1 MAESKPVKNHVIIGL
16 GGTGGKVLREMR
28 KRVYEEF
35 RSNEPDKVYLEYL
48 YVDSSP
54 TDLEDR
60 AGWKVMGKSVHLLEA
75 EKVSIHGVSA
85 SMFQNLSM
93 YPGLKC
99 FLNAEDVSL
108 MTSKLGPLVTAGI
121 GGQRRRLGRTLFANN
136 LSVKNNNS
144 DFVSRLKGA
153 VDRITRASG
162 DVEVTF
168 HICAGLAGGTG
179 SGSVV
184 DAISQ
189 IRKTYP
195 PQPGKDIYKV
205 FLYLYVPEMNVAN
218 ARHDAGF
225 YQANGYAALCELNA
239 MSVHR
244 YLPYDVAGEKDIF
257 TGEVQRLLGD
267 MEPFEAAYLYT
278 NVNEKGKILDIAQAL
293 PQRVADF
300 LFQKIVAAV
309 QVENGQMGRLVGC
322 ENDGAGAEN
331 DYFGEAVRS
340 RKFLTFGI
348 QRIEYPETEIKEFVI
363 YNLAR
368 QTARQMQFNYWQ
380 EGVGY
385 GEGDPETIG
394 ANFKNTVETESNRGI
409 WMLSDSYLTLSKA
422 IEESQDT
429 SRWEDIESTWRNR
442 TEEFANDVQTS
453 SDKEGWWKDF
463 TEMCEEF
470 YDATYRSHGVRK
482 SYEIQRGKIMEA
494 NAKYIRRHIEKWLFK
509 AWEEASDEE
518 KERPRSIWEAEKFT
532 YLLIADCEKR
542 IGEFKKRIDR
552 LEKEQ
557 GLVNDE
563 IDDCKDEWDHIGWL
577 RDAFTGK
584 SQKVFSAYKTA
595 LCQLYVLK
603 THVVACSYAV
613 ELLQAVVEQ
622 LNEMLNGIVL
632 LKQRLGEILEE
643 MGKKADSRCKEN
655 GDDEIL
661 KKYDPEMVHRVV
673 KSYGANHDIQK
684 VNALNVRKKMVALL
698 GEEGKRTFAN
708 LHDNIDYDSI
718 VGIVLEE
725 CDKTAR
731 KILDENDPQNK
742 MLGVNILEK
751 LKQEYNSE
759 EKLEAFVRSLV
770 QSAAS
775 YLEFNPEEQAK
786 VFTDNGGEMMPML
799 QLCLPAYNEDKS
811 GFRNKLIEMFVKL
824 APGFKPE
831 EDVAE
836 NYKSNQIVL
845 VSAAAGFPL
854 RYVANVKV
862 LKQRYD
868 AMLAAP
874 DKELNRMV
882 LHTET
887 FAKPLPAVFEL
898 TQEDLR
904 RMVTPS
910 VMLGYAMGLFEEKSD
925 PTTGERFHAVGFPDE
940 FGDINWER
948 LGKNIIHTLDRL
960 SENFGLSKRI
970 MDLVERK
977 LKQEYRS
984 NDQKVALRQSLL
996 NVLKTQ
1002 ILPHPVCENN
1012 EFSPVYQQ
1020 YKAIAK
1026 KIFENELKEL

>member
-1 MAESKPVKNHVIIGL
+1 MAKNHVIIGL

-205 FLYLYVPEMNVAN
+205 SLYLYVPEMNVAN
-218 ARHDAGF
+218 AKHDAGF

-300 LFQKIVAAV
+300 LFQKIVAAR
-309 QVENGQMGRLVGC
+309 QIANGQMGRLVGC

-340 RKFLTFGI
+340 RRFLTFGI

-380 EGVGY
+380 EGIGY

-394 ANFKNTVETESNRGI
+394 VNFKDEIKKKSNRGQ

-422 IEESQDT
+422 VVETPTT
-429 SRWEDIESTWRNR
+429 SRWEDIESTWETR
-442 TEEFANDVQTS
+442 TEEFPNDVQAS
-453 SDKEGWWKDF
+453 SEKQNWLGEFSG
-463 TEMCEEF
+463 MCEEL
-470 YDATYRSHGVRK
+470 YNDTYRSHGVRK
-482 SYEIQRGKIMEA
+482 FYEIQRGEK
-494 NAKYIRRHIEKWLFK
+494 NGYAKYIRCHIEKWLFK
-509 AWEEASDEE
+509 AWEDASKEE
-518 KERPRSIWEAEKFT
+518 KEKPRSIWEIEKFT
-532 YLLIADCEKR
+532 RLLIADCEER
-542 IGEFKKRIDR
+542 IGEFKKNVGK
-552 LEKEQ
+552 LEKERE
-557 GLVNDE
+557 LVFDE
-563 IDDCKDEWDHIGWL
+563 IDDCKHEWDNIGWL
-577 RDAFTGK
+577 RDAITGK
-584 SQKVFSAYKTA
+584 SKKVFSAYKTA
-595 LCQLYVLK
+595 LCQNYILK
-603 THVVACSYAV
+603 TREEACNYAV

-622 LNEMLNGIVL
+622 LNQMLEGIVL

-643 MGKKADSRCKEN
+643 MGKQADSRCKEN
-655 GDDEIL
+655 GSDEIL
-661 KKYDPEMVHRVV
+661 KKYDPEMIYRIV
-673 KSYGANHDIQK
+673 KNYSADYEIQRG
-684 VNALNVRKKMVALL
+684 NALNVRKKMVALL
-698 GEEGKRTFAN
+698 GEDGEHTFAN
-708 LHDNIDYDSI
+708 LNDNIDYDSI

-731 KILDENDPQNK
+731 GIMEKTAQADSQSK

-786 VFTDNGGEMMPML
+786 VFTDNGGGMMSML
-799 QLCLPAYNEDKS
+799 QLCLPVYDEDKS

-824 APGFKPE
+824 VPGFNPK

-904 RMVTPS
+904 RMVTSS

-925 PTTGERFHAVGFPDE
+925 PTTGEHFHAVGFPDE
-940 FGDINWER
+940 FGDINWMR

-960 SENFGLSKRI
+960 SENFGLSKGI